1 MMGKTRTPGQLSIR
15 KKFFYLLIAIF
26 LLATLVTTFF
36 GKKGFLDIQ
45 RSKRRYQEL
54 QTQIQSLTA
63 QKEKLEAE
71 IRELENNPESLEK
84 EAREKL
90 WLIKPDEK
98 VIVREKK

>member
-1 MMGKTRTPGQLSIR
+1 MEKAGNDRQLSTR
-15 KKFFYLLIAIF
+15 KKFLYLLVAVF

-45 RSKRRYQEL
+45 KAKKRYQEL
-54 QTQIQSLTA
+54 QAQVQQLTA

-71 IRELENNPESLEK
+71 IRELESNPTALEK

-90 WLIKPDEK
+90 WLMKPEEK

>member
-1 MMGKTRTPGQLSIR
+1 MEKVRPSGHPSTR
-15 KKFFYLLIAIF
+15 KKFFYLLVAIF
-26 LLATLVTTFF
+26 LLATLFTTFF

-45 RSKRRYQEL
+45 KSKKRYQEL
-54 QTQIQSLTA
+54 QAQIQDLTA

-71 IRELENNPESLEK
+71 IRELEKNPAALEK

-98 VIVREKK
+98 VIVRGKK